1 MGVVLSDFYKV
12 MHIVT
17 SLDFGGVEKHMEN
30 IASAYNDSN
39 FKHSFIAI
47 GLGGSSEVKLRELGF
62 EVICLGQQAKI
73 PSYSAV
79 LSLFKLFKRE
89 SVTVVHTHG
98 AEANFHGL
106 IAAWLAGVPV
116 RIGEEIGIPTHSR
129 LAKIIFALA
138 FKFSDRVIGVADAVV
153 KWLYESGEVRKD
165 KLIRIYNPIP
175 VRSDVQHEDKLEN
188 SFTVIFVGRLEPVKN
203 PLSLIYAVN
212 QLKER
217 GVLLSVCIVGDGS
230 QRKLL
235 EEEVARLGLDT
246 SVSILG
252 YKDDPSIYIRKSNVF
267 IQPSY
272 SEGLSLALIE
282 AMGCGVPVIATPV
295 GGAPEVIEQGVTG
308 WLLKDSTSESVADA
322 LETAYL
328 YGTDS
333 LSLMGE
339 KAHIAVKTRFNPNLY
354 LKAVHDLYS
363 SVLRDKRR

>member
-1 MGVVLSDFYKV
+1 